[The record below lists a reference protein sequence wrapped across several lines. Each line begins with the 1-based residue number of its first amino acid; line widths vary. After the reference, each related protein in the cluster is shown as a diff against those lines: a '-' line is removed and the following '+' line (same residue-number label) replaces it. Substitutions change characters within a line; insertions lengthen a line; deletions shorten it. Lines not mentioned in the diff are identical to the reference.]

1 MLSRTIETEV
11 ALAIKAEQQG
21 IATPTQKALVNLH
34 ALFRENEQMLCKTL
48 KQSFMLGS
56 ATSALGQ
63 MAQVEL
69 STMEVAPMDQ
79 EGQPKLDE
87 MNDVQTILNEIIS
100 MTAPSQ
106 GVCH

>member
-1 MLSRTIETEV
+1 MLSASIEQEI

-21 IATPTQKALVNLH
+21 QANPTQKALATLH
-34 ALFRENEQMLCKTL
+34 TLYRENEQLLCKTL

-56 ATSALGQ
+56 ATTALGQ

-69 STMEVAPMDQ
+69 SAMEVAPMDQ

-87 MNDVQTILNEIIS
+87 INDVQTILNEIIALTS
-100 MTAPSQ
+100 PAPS
-106 GVCH
+106 VCH